1 MNDFKSV
8 VKKLSSVFFCKL
20 SRSHPAAYREMP
32 HTYNK
37 FGEFHKLGRPLVQE
51 NGILSSGVLTI
62 GMGNIFPLQIVN
74 SGMFIYPL
82 IFDGFTPTG

>member
-32 HTYNK
+32 SVSIKPDY
-37 FGEFHKLGRPLVQE
+37 FG
-51 NGILSSGVLTI
+51 I
-62 GMGNIFPLQIVN
+62 NIFMRKLNFGVYLAE
-74 SGMFIYPL
+74 IY
-82 IFDGFTPTG
+82 